1 MLRISDVNFY
11 INLQKIQN
19 HLLNETQKSLRK
31 LFCLMTKKKKC
42 ENEERRESWEIL
54 WEGSFR
60 GEMKDKVVIE
70 NVFPFP

>member
-1 MLRISDVNFY
+1 
-11 INLQKIQN
+11 
-19 HLLNETQKSLRK
+19 
-31 LFCLMTKKKKC
+31 LFDDKKKKC